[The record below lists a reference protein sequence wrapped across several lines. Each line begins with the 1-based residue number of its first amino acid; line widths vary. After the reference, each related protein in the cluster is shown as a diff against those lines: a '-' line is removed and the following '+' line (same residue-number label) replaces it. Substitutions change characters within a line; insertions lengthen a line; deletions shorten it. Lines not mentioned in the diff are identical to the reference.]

1 MEELRVVVNEG
12 DAKRLLS
19 KEDYERLGLFV
30 DSIRRGRVL
39 VPWAE
44 HEYYRLLDGLE
55 DKKRMELVEAMF
67 REYEEKVKED
77 ELRLKELSEGTSIST
92 KQEALKFFFR
102 DFPNYKRLLD
112 RSDPSSWLPGYI
124 PKIQNKAK
132 GCIEGIFD
140 YCLME
145 KVENPEAFGCE
156 KKVWPFIVPRVN
168 YVKVGLDCLEF
179 SFTPYAVATS
189 KVHRVEHKKTLRG
202 WSYTYLSSDEP
213 LYLCREILDPSLLDT
228 ALPKIVLPLRL
239 LRGLALGGIQP
250 DGCEVVKHKDDVLT
264 YRVGGFNSEV
274 VLSHGFLMFLMELGE
289 EPLVA
294 LKDLGLLSEITL
306 RILTSKKEVAP
317 LELPVIREK
326 DRKYLGIIHESEGFL
341 TYGGW
346 GEALELTRDG
356 SYRTLTRL
364 EEDGLVNT
372 EKHES
377 GEGTR
382 ASLTALGLA
391 AIR

>member
-1 MEELRVVVNEG
+1 MEELRVVVNQR
-12 DAKRLLS
+12 DAKRFLS
-19 KEDYERLGLFV
+19 KEDYETLELFEE
-30 DSIRRGRVL
+30 SRRRGRIL
-39 VPWAE
+39 LPWAE

-67 REYEEKVKED
+67 GEYEEKIKED
-77 ELRLKELSEGTSIST
+77 ELRLKELSEGTFIST
-92 KQEALKFFFR
+92 RQEALQFFFR

-112 RSDPSSWLPGYI
+112 RSNPSNWLPGYI
-124 PKIQNKAK
+124 PKIRNKAK

-145 KVENPEAFGCE
+145 KVENPEAFGYE
-156 KKVWPFIVPRVN
+156 KKIWPFIVPRVN
-168 YVKVGLDCLEF
+168 YVKVGLNCLEF

-189 KVHRVEHKKTLRG
+189 KVHRAEHKKTLKG
-202 WSYTYLSSDEP
+202 WSYNYLSSDAP
-213 LYLCREILDPSLLDT
+213 LYLCTEILDPSLLDT
-228 ALPKIVLPLRL
+228 ALPKITVPLKL
-239 LRGLALGGIQP
+239 LRGLASGYLEP

-274 VLSHGFLMFLMELGE
+274 VLPHDFVMFIMELGE
-289 EPLVA
+289 DPLVA

-306 RILTSKKEVAP
+306 RILTSKKDVVP

-326 DRKYLGIIHESEGFL
+326 DRKYLGIIHETEGFL

-356 SYRTLTRL
+356 AYRTLTRL